1 MEYRIDPEL
10 EHMVDMLPKP
20 SEDLAVTRAN
30 MAQLF
35 EALNSTVD
43 ASSLTIEDRIIS
55 GPLGAPAIPIRIYR
69 PEGQCP
75 AVILHIHGGGFVLGS
90 LESEHPY
97 AVALAREVGAL
108 VVSIDYRLAPENPF
122 PAAPEDCYAAL
133 LWVQA
138 NAKSLELEP
147 HRIAVLGT
155 SCGGGIAAAVALM
168 ARDRN
173 TPAPCSLVLNS
184 PELDDRLETTSMKRF
199 VDTPL
204 FSRPQA
210 ERSWRAYLGDN
221 REPVSPYAAPA
232 RAADLSGLPATYIAA
247 AEFDPLRDEA
257 VIFGLRLLEAGV
269 TVELHTF
276 PGTFHGSFA
285 FAFAAVSRRQADE
298 LRGVLKRA
306 LQLT

>member
-10 EHMVDMLPKP
+10 DPIVGMLPKP

-35 EALNSTVD
+35 EVLNSTVD
-43 ASSLTIEDRIIS
+43 PSSLTIEDRIIS

-90 LESEHPY
+90 LESEHPH

-138 NAKSLELEP
+138 NAKSLEIEP
-147 HRIAVLGT
+147 NRIAVLGN
-155 SCGGGIAAAVALM
+155 SCGGGIATAVALM

-173 TPAPCSLVLNS
+173 TPAPCSLFLNS

-210 ERSWRAYLGDN
+210 ERSWRAYLGDK

-232 RAADLSGLPATYIAA
+232 RASDLSGLPATYIAA

-276 PGTFHGSFA
+276 PGTFHGSSA